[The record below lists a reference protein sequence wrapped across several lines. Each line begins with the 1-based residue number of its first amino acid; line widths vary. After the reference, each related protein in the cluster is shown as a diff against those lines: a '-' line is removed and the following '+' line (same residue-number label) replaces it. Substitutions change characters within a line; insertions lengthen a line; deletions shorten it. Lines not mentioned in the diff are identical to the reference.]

1 MEQQRHIDYLDYLRV
16 FAALSVVWM
25 HTAADGLRCGVTRG
39 WHLMNLVT
47 SLAFTAVPL
56 FLMISGYLLLSD
68 ARTLRT
74 DLLLRHR
81 IPRLLLPLVGW
92 TLVSALWS
100 CLRWGM
106 PFGDFLR
113 LFVGGLYNPILVPY
127 WFIFALLA
135 IYLVSPLLRGGL
147 SALDRSGVRL
157 VLIMIGLVSLRAMI
171 VPFLPD
177 HWQHSP
183 GAAICCCS
191 SSAGTS
197 ATWSGGSTTG
207 C

>member
-1 MEQQRHIDYLDYLRV
+1 MEQRKHVYYFDYLRV

-25 HTAADGLRCGVTRG
+25 HTAAEGLRSGVTRG

-47 SLAFTAVPL
+47 SLAFTAVPF

-74 DLLLRHR
+74 DLLLKHR
-81 IPRLLLPLVGW
+81 IPRLLLPLVCW

-100 CLRWGM
+100 CLRWSM
-106 PFGDFLR
+106 SVGDFLR
-113 LFVGGLYNPILVPY
+113 LFVGGLYAPILVPY

-135 IYLVSPLLRGGL
+135 IYLVSPILRGGL

-157 VLIMIGLVSLRAMI
+157 VLAVIGLI
-171 VPFLPD
+171 
-177 HWQHSP
+177 
-183 GAAICCCS
+183 
-191 SSAGTS
+191 SALVTKKLS
-197 ATWSGGSTTG
+197 VLFRKL
-207 C
+207 